1 MCLYLFYQEIF
12 SSFRFFFPSRY
23 VDAERLGI
31 WGWSFGGFLSATVL
45 AESED
50 LFKTAVSVAPVT
62 DWRYY
67 DTAYAERYMRIPS
80 KEVRDDASS

>member
-1 MCLYLFYQEIF
+1 M
-12 SSFRFFFPSRY
+12 
-23 VDAERLGI
+23 
-31 WGWSFGGFLSATVL
+31 L
-45 AESED
+45 AESKD

-80 KEVRDDASS
+80 KEVRGDTFFPYFVQILYDNICIRTSRLKIVKVEC